1 MTDQNTATIEIYAI
15 EAKSQYFSNLI
26 DENSENPRCLWDTIN
41 NILHRTPAA
50 ALPESNNVKSLCE
63 HCAKYFCAKIRTI
76 RANFSNQVDDV
87 PSVQKPKIRNKLF
100 NLEPA
105 SEDEVRK
112 IIMKSASKSCD
123 LDPIPTNILKALL
136 DILIKPITTIINLS
150 LESEAFPLSFKE
162 AHVTHLLKKS
172 NLPVINL
179 KNYRPVSNLSFIY
192 KIIEKVVSN
201 RLQAHINSNKLNNSM
216 QSAYRKFHSTET
228 ALLGVYNDI
237 SVSLDK
243 GHITALTLL
252 DLFAAFDT
260 IDHNTLTNRL
270 AEWYGVSG
278 MALAWFKSYLCG
290 RHQKIKIDKSFSDS
304 SLLEHGV
311 PQGSVLGPLLF
322 SLYTAP
328 LSTIISSYGL
338 SHHLYADDTQI
349 YISLTGD
356 TATESLKMIQSCIT
370 GVSTWMPQSK
380 LKLNHSKTE
389 FLLIGSKSQREKF
402 INLFPLVV
410 LDNETNPADSARNLG
425 VFFDSGLNFR
435 QHISQV
441 SSSCFYHIRDLERI
455 RKSLPLALA
464 KQIAVALVTSKLD
477 YCNSLLH
484 EIPAKD
490 LQKLQRVQNCLA
502 RVVTKA
508 PRFSRSIPLLKSLH
522 WLPIKF
528 RIQFKICTFVFR
540 CLNDGQPSDLSSL
553 LFSADSVKHLRS
565 NNTNKLKVPRIR
577 TKFGARA
584 FSVSGPTLWNLLPAH
599 LRVAKNISSLRKLLK
614 THFFDLAFPP

>member
-1 MTDQNTATIEIYAI
+1 MTSKLLDCKRSCRQLERLWRRSRSGYDRSKYRNYRNLYNRLMTEG
-15 EAKSQYFSNLI
+15 KSQYFSNLI
-26 DENSENPRCLWDTIN
+26 DENSENPRSLWDTIN

-63 HCAKYFCAKIRTI
+63 HFAKYFCDKIKTI

-100 NLEPA
+100 NLVPA
-105 SEDEVRK
+105 LEDEVMK
-112 IIMKSASKSCD
+112 IIMKSASKPCD

-150 LESEAFPLSFKE
+150 LESGTFPLSFKE
-162 AHVTHLLKKS
+162 AHVTPLLKKS
-172 NLPVINL
+172 NLPVNNI
-179 KNYRPVSNLSFIY
+179 KNYRPVSNLSFIS

-201 RLQAHINSNKLNNSM
+201 RLQAHINSNKLNNPM
-216 QSAYRKFHSTET
+216 QSAYREFHYTET
-228 ALLGVYNDI
+228 ALLRVHNDI

-243 GHITALTLL
+243 GHVTALTLL
-252 DLFAAFDT
+252 DLSAASDT

-290 RHQKIKIDKSFSDS
+290 RHQQIKIDKSFSDS

-311 PQGSVLGPLLF
+311 PQGSVLGPLLS

-356 TATESLKMIQSCIT
+356 TATESLKMLQSCIT
-370 GVSTWMPQSK
+370 GVSAWMAQSK
-380 LKLNHSKTE
+380 LKLNPSKTE
-389 FLLIGSKSQREKF
+389 FLLIGPKS
-402 INLFPLVV
+402 V
-410 LDNETNPADSARNLG
+410 LDNEMNPADSARNLG

-441 SSSCFYHIRDLERI
+441 SSSCFYHIRDLKLI
-455 RKSLPLALA
+455 RKSLPVALA

-502 RVVTKA
+502 RVVAKA

-528 RIQFKICTFVFR
+528 RIKYKICTFVFR
-540 CLNDGQPSDLSSL
+540 CLNDGQPSYLSSL
-553 LFSADSVKHLRS
+553 LFSADSIKHLCLFCFWS
-565 NNTNKLKVPRIR
+565 Y
-577 TKFGARA
+577 
-584 FSVSGPTLWNLLPAH
+584 
-599 LRVAKNISSLRKLLK
+599 SL
-614 THFFDLAFPP
+614 